1 VNPRHLSL
9 RTKFFLLVAVGSIV
23 TATTAYV
30 LHFRFLENLELQT
43 IDLRF
48 SLRGDQPSPKDV
60 VIVRVDDVTFNEL
73 NEQWPFPR
81 SMHGALLDQ
90 IRKGKPAGIAFDV
103 QFTEPTEPEED
114 NALIESV
121 GRLPKRIVL
130 ATTEVDEDGSSKVL
144 GGDELLREIGH
155 AQAMR
160 TSRPTRTASSAT
172 SRTTSRG

>member
-1 VNPRHLSL
+1 MVRSSSAGLSFEVVNPRHLSL

-81 SMHGALLDQ
+81 SMHGALLAPSGKTSKTRR
-90 IRKGKPAGIAFDV
+90 RKRQRSSRAGKA
-103 QFTEPTEPEED
+103 
-114 NALIESV
+114 
-121 GRLPKRIVL
+121 
-130 ATTEVDEDGSSKVL
+130 
-144 GGDELLREIGH
+144 
-155 AQAMR
+155 
-160 TSRPTRTASSAT
+160 
-172 SRTTSRG
+172 